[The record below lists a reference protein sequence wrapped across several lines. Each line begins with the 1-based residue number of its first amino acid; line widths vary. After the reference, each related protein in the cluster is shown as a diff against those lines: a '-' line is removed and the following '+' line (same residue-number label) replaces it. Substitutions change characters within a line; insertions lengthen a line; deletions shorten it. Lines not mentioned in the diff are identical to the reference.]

1 MNVTITSHNESFA
14 HLVCDY
20 GILREMSD
28 RFCFKPEGYQFT
40 PAYKAGVWN
49 GEIRLVNAQT
59 GQFPK
64 GLVPEVIDAL
74 ESSDYSVALDPSGFK
89 HFADKI
95 EMVDIESL
103 QLGFEPYP
111 YQIEAVKRILAK
123 KRQIILSPT
132 GSGKSLILYLLVRSL
147 PDSKILITVPNIS
160 LVTQLFSDFKD
171 YSKNN
176 GWDVGSFVHTI
187 SEGASKTSDKNIH
200 ISTWQSVYTQH
211 AQFFTK
217 YDVVLSDECHLSKAK
232 SLSSILDKSINAK
245 IKVGVSGTLDGT
257 EVNEMV
263 LRGLYGPI
271 HRVAST
277 SDLMSAGVLT
287 NLAIKAIVLKHS
299 DEVSKTFGKV
309 QYVDE
314 MDYLVRNINR
324 NKFICNMIKGMEG
337 NTLVLFQYVQKHGKP
352 LEKMLKEL
360 CPDKEVYFVHGGVTG
375 DDREQIRQLVESKE
389 NAVICASYATYS
401 TGINVKRLH
410 NIVFA
415 SPTKAKIRILQ
426 SIGRGLRKHETKEV
440 CTLYDIADDLRG
452 NRKALNHTLR
462 HFTIRLESY
471 MQEGFKV
478 KTFTLDFK

>member
-14 HLVCDY
+14 HLICDY

-28 RFCFKPEGYQFT
+28 RFCFKPEGYKFT
-40 PAYKAGVWN
+40 PAYKAGIWN
-49 GEIRLVNAQT
+49 GEIRLVHAQS

-74 ESSDYSVALDPSGFK
+74 ESSEYNVKLERDGFIR
-89 HFADKI
+89 FA
-95 EMVDIESL
+95 EELPLVDIESL
-103 QLGFEPYP
+103 KLDFVPHD
-111 YQIEAVKRILAK
+111 YQIKAVERVLTK

-147 PDSKILITVPNIS
+147 EDQNILITVPNIS
-160 LVTQLFSDFKD
+160 LVTQLFSDFED

-176 GWDVGSFVHTI
+176 GWDVEDNVHKI
-187 SEGASKTSDKNIH
+187 SEGAIKTSTKRIH
-200 ISTWQSVYTQH
+200 IATWQSIYKMPP
-211 AQFFTK
+211 AFFSK
-217 YDVVLSDECHLSKAK
+217 YDVVLSDECHLSKAR
-232 SLSSILDKSINAK
+232 SLSSILDKCVNAFV
-245 IKVGVSGTLDGT
+245 KVGVSGTLDGT

-263 LRGLYGPI
+263 LKGLYGPI

-277 SDLMSAGVLT
+277 SDLMKDGILT
-287 NLAIKAIVLKHS
+287 NLTIKAIILKHS

-314 MDYLVRNINR
+314 MDYLVRNIKR
-324 NKFICNMIKGMEG
+324 NKFICNMVNSLTG
-337 NTLVLFQYVQKHGKP
+337 NTLILFQYVQKHGKP

-360 CPDKEVYFVHGGVTG
+360 CPDKEVYFVHGGVSG
-375 DDREQIRQLVESKE
+375 DDREQIRQLIETRE
-389 NAVICASYATYS
+389 NAIICASYAVYS

-426 SIGRGLRKHETKEV
+426 SIGRGLRKHDTKEV

-452 NRKALNHTLR
+452 PRKTMNHTLR

-471 MQEGFKV
+471 MQEGFKLKSHV
-478 KTFTLDFK
+478 IEFK